1 VRGRFQDSPP
11 DYYLATLADE
21 CCRFLMSDRTTQYPS
36 SLAKLVASRLRSDK
50 GDAPPEAVLT
60 RLIETLY
67 FASLK
72 TDEGRPIFCTVNYVD
87 PEDRRGPAGE
97 RPPADCWSHVPFDR
111 PLPFDVRTLTKLARA
126 ADPAVSS
133 LAVFRDKRN
142 KLFIWGLVDQEPRY
156 SDNIML
162 DAARVPDRPGLF
174 QATITGVGN
183 ISVYQNDTL
192 IGSLEQ
198 DTLVEEYHDVLWSGP
213 VHDILAGY
221 LRDYLHDG
229 EDSPPALLAPSALE
243 SELLMRWLNS
253 ICRTLMSIQRY
264 RHGGGLLITPVETFE
279 GLNVKYHI
287 RYERLLRSLRAMVE
301 NQLATQAPLTMDH
314 LGGDDANHLLP
325 YAGRIEPAQAPLNE
339 HKSEV
344 LGAIRFI
351 ASLSCVDGFVLLD
364 RRMGVYGFG
373 VEVRTDNLL
382 SDIYVARDAHADPG
396 RLRKSELTQYGTR
409 HRAMMRY
416 CYDKPGALG
425 FVVSQD
431 GDIRAMTRI
440 ADMLVLWENIDV
452 QLAYRPLGGSLPGQH
467 PGPLLRRVNTR
478 VA

>member
-1 VRGRFQDSPP
+1 
-11 DYYLATLADE
+11 
-21 CCRFLMSDRTTQYPS
+21 MIDRTTQYPGH
-36 SLAKLVASRLRSDK
+36 LAKLVSTRLRNDR
-50 GDAPPEAVLT
+50 GDTPPEAVLT
-60 RLIETLY
+60 RLLETLY

-72 TDEGRPIFCTVNYVD
+72 TDEGRPILCTVNYVD
-87 PEDRRGPAGE
+87 PDQRHDECPTRR
-97 RPPADCWSHVPFDR
+97 PADCWSHVPFER

-133 LAVFRDKRN
+133 LAVFRDKKN
-142 KLFIWGLVDQEPRY
+142 KLFIWGMVDQEPRHSEY
-156 SDNIML
+156 ITLEASTTN
-162 DAARVPDRPGLF
+162 DRPGLF

-183 ISVYQNDTL
+183 ISVYQNEAL

-198 DTLVEEYHDVLWSGP
+198 NTLVEEYHDVLWSGP
-213 VHDILAGY
+213 VHDMLSGY
-221 LRDYLHDG
+221 LRNYLA
-229 EDSPPALLAPSALE
+229 DSEANDSATVPRAQLE

-253 ICRTLMSIQRY
+253 ICRILMNIQHY
-264 RHGGGLLITPVETFE
+264 RHGGGLLIAPQMSLD
-279 GLNVKYHI
+279 GLNVKYKI
-287 RYERLLRSLRAMVE
+287 GYDRLLKSLRTMVE
-301 NQLATQAPLTMDH
+301 SQFTAAREAAAPLSAPAEDVVSYTMH
-314 LGGDDANHLLP
+314 PRESARALS
-325 YAGRIEPAQAPLNE
+325 E
-339 HKSEV
+339 HKNEV

-364 RRMGVYGFG
+364 QRMMVHGFG

-382 SDIYVARDAHADPG
+382 SDIHVARDSHADPKLL
-396 RLRKSELTQYGTR
+396 RLSELTQYGTR

-416 CYDKPGALG
+416 CFDKPGSLG

-452 QLAYRPLGGSLPGQH
+452 QLAYRPGSGLLPGQQ
-467 PGPLLRRVNTR
+467 PGPLLRRVNAR

>member
-1 VRGRFQDSPP
+1 
-11 DYYLATLADE
+11 
-21 CCRFLMSDRTTQYPS
+21 MIDRTTQYPAH
-36 SLAKLVASRLRSDK
+36 LAKLVAGRLRTDEVNS
-50 GDAPPEAVLT
+50 PPESLLT
-60 RLIETLY
+60 RLLETLY

-72 TDEGRPIFCTVNYVD
+72 TDEGRPILCTVNYVD
-87 PEDRRGPAGE
+87 PDARHSQSPSRCT
-97 RPPADCWSHVPFDR
+97 ADCWSHVPFER

-133 LAVFRDKRN
+133 LAVFRDKKN
-142 KLFIWGLVDQEPRY
+142 HLFIWGMVDQEPRH
-156 SDNIML
+156 SDYITL
-162 DAARVPDRPGLF
+162 DAAATPERPGLF

-198 DTLVEEYHDVLWSGP
+198 NTLVEEYHDVLWSGP
-213 VHDILAGY
+213 VHDLLAGY
-221 LRDYLHDG
+221 LRNYLADC
-229 EDSPPALLAPSALE
+229 DPSSQGQTAAQADME

-253 ICRTLMSIQRY
+253 ICRTLMSIQHY
-264 RHGGGLLITPVETFE
+264 RHGGGLLIIPHASLD
-279 GLNVKYHI
+279 GLNVKYKIH
-287 RYERLLRSLRAMVE
+287 YDRLLKALRRMVGS
-301 NQLATQAPLTMDH
+301 QLAAPPAAGSSPD
-314 LGGDDANHLLP
+314 GPDRSQDLLP
-325 YAGRIEPAQAPLNE
+325 YSQPGPTAVERELSE
-339 HKSEV
+339 HKNEV

-364 RRMGVYGFG
+364 RQMVVHGFG
-373 VEVRTDNLL
+373 VEVRTDNHL
-382 SDIYVARDAHADPG
+382 SDIYVARDSNANPKL
-396 RLRKSELTQYGTR
+396 LRTAELMQYGTR

-416 CYDKPGALG
+416 CFDNVGSLG

-452 QLAYRPLGGSLPGQH
+452 QLAFKPLSATVPGQQS
-467 PGPLLRRVNTR
+467 GPVLRRVSAR